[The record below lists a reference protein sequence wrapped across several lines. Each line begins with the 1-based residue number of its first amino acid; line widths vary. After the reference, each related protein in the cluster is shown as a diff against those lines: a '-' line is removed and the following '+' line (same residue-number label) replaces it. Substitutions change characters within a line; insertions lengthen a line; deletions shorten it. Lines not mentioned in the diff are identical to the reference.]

1 VNTASATLLSLVYAL
16 LGAALATRRGELAWM
31 AAPLLTTLLLGQL
44 RARRAGPAR
53 LGAQR
58 RIDRDRTGGIEVSV
72 TVRNQG
78 TSALHL
84 RLDDAPE
91 PRVAIADGATALE
104 AVLAPGQET
113 TLRYAFRVPRGR
125 FVWKGVRARAGDALG
140 LVEERLVLPA
150 PGEIH
155 VHPEAVR
162 FRPLPLQPGRT
173 LPSPGSIPARVGG
186 SGTEFF
192 GVREYHVGDAL
203 RWIDW
208 RLTARHRGQLFTKEF
223 EQEQIADV
231 GLVLDGRTD
240 VQDGVAGESLCEHGI
255 RATASLATTFLRQ
268 GNRVGL
274 LVLGETDAR
283 VFPGCG
289 RVHRQRIL
297 SCLAGVRGQLD
308 ALVREPGHSFAR
320 MFPANSIVI
329 VLTPLLVDDT
339 ALLLRLRAH
348 GRRVVVVS
356 PDPIEFRAASFPRD
370 PLGRLALRAARV
382 ERQLGLRAV
391 SRLRIPVVDWRV
403 DRPLYPLV
411 RAALRP
417 SRGGHLP

>member
-1 VNTASATLLSLVYAL
+1 MNGKSATLLSLVYAL
-16 LGAALATRRGELAWM
+16 LCVALATRRAEVAWM
-31 AAPLLTTLLLGQL
+31 AAPLLTTLLLGQV
-44 RARRAGPAR
+44 RAWRAGAAR
-53 LGAQR
+53 LTAQR
-58 RIDRDRTGGIEVSV
+58 RIDRSRAGDIDVSV
-72 TVRNQG
+72 TVHNQG
-78 TSALHL
+78 ASTLHL
-84 RLDDAPE
+84 RLEDAPE
-91 PRVAIADGATALE
+91 PPVRIDDGATVLE
-104 AVLAPGQET
+104 AVLSPGQQAE
-113 TLRYAFRVPRGR
+113 LRYGFRVPRGR
-125 FVWKGVRARAGDALG
+125 FVWAGVRAVAGDALQ
-140 LVEERLVLPA
+140 LVEERLELPA
-150 PGEIH
+150 PGELH

-208 RLTARHRGQLFTKEF
+208 RLTARHRGKLFTKEF

-231 GLVLDGRTD
+231 GLVLDGRTVVED
-240 VQDGVAGESLCEHGI
+240 EVAGESLCEHGV

-274 LVLGETDAR
+274 LVLGESDAR

-289 RVHRQRIL
+289 RIHRERIL
-297 SCLAGVRGQLD
+297 SCLAGVRGRAVAPLRD
-308 ALVREPGHSFAR
+308 PGHSLAR
-320 MFPANSIVI
+320 MFPARSIVI
-329 VLTPLLVDDT
+329 VLTPLLLDDT

-356 PDPIEFRAASFPRD
+356 PDAIEFRAPAFPTD
-370 PLGRLALRAARV
+370 PVGRLAVRAARV
-382 ERQLGLRAV
+382 ERQLALRAV
-391 SRLRIPVVDWRV
+391 SRLQIPVVDWRV
-403 DRPLYPLV
+403 DRPLYPLI

-417 SRGGHLP
+417 SRGGHQP

>member
-1 VNTASATLLSLVYAL
+1 MNGKSATLLSLVYVL
-16 LGAALATRRGELAWM
+16 LGAALAARRSELAWM
-31 AAPLLTTLLLGQL
+31 AAPLLTTLLLGML

-53 LGAQR
+53 LDARR
-58 RIDRDRTGGIEVSV
+58 RIDRSGDGGIEVSLA
-72 TVRNQG
+72 VRNQG

-84 RLDDAPE
+84 RLEDAPE
-91 PRVAIADGATALE
+91 PPVRIADGATALE
-104 AVLAPGQET
+104 AILGPGQEAA
-113 TLRYAFRVPRGR
+113 LRYSFRVPRGR
-125 FVWKGVRARAGDALG
+125 FVWSGARALAGDALG
-140 LVEERLVLPA
+140 LVQERVELPA

-208 RLTARHRGQLFTKEF
+208 RLTARHRGKLFTKEF

-231 GLVLDGRTD
+231 GLVLDARTP
-240 VQDGVAGESLCEHGI
+240 VEDGATGESLCEHAV

-297 SCLAGVRGQLD
+297 SCLAGVRGRPMMPI
-308 ALVREPGHSFAR
+308 AETGHSFVR

-329 VLTPLLVDDT
+329 VLTPLLLDDT
-339 ALLLRLRAH
+339 SLLLRLRAH

-356 PDPIEFRAASFPRD
+356 PDPIEFRAASLPQD
-370 PLGRLALRAARV
+370 PIGRLALRAARV
-382 ERQLGLRAV
+382 ERQLGLRSV
-391 SRLRIPVVDWRV
+391 SRLRIPAVDWRV

-417 SRGGHLP
+417 SRGGPRP